1 MAKKKKETEEKVEET
16 TKTKKTSGSAKFT
29 LKELFDDSDLDES
42 QIKEILLLN
51 GLGNSIE
58 EINLKL
64 TKKQFK
70 EVIDD
75 YLNKRL

>member
-1 MAKKKKETEEKVEET
+1 MAKKQKETKEEVEKT

-29 LKELFDDSDLDES
+29 LKELFDKSELTED
-42 QIKEILLLN
+42 QIEELLLLN

-64 TKKQFK
+64 TKKQFQ
-70 EVIDD
+70 EVIED